1 MLFNFKSMIKKI
13 FAGFL
18 ISFCSLMILVC
29 SSSGQTADLVSEKN
43 QTPFGN
49 LDKTPYFGNV
59 VYSKQPDEQTIPML
73 KEQDIKLVLS
83 VRYDDE
89 PVGFDARKIIEENGM
104 SFVQISYLKGSI
116 NDEVRYVDDEAVT
129 QIKQV
134 IENSAAAGSKILVH
148 CQSGQRAAAA
158 LGSILYRD
166 YGFSKE
172 EARKYA
178 EKAGLTSKNTGA
190 VYDKYIEGLE
200 K

>member
-1 MLFNFKSMIKKI
+1 M
-13 FAGFL
+13 AFL
-18 ISFCSLMILVC
+18 IIINCASAQNISLITEG
-29 SSSGQTADLVSEKN
+29 S

-49 LDKTPYFGNV
+49 LDKTPMLGNV
-59 VYSKQPDEQTIPML
+59 VYSRQPDENTIPML
-73 KEQDIKLVLS
+73 KDKGFDLVLS
-83 VRYDDE
+83 VRFDDE
-89 PVGFDARKIIEENGM
+89 PVGFNAREIIEQNGM
-104 SFVQISYLKGSI
+104 SFVQISYFKGSI
-116 NDEVRYVDDEAVT
+116 KDRPRQVDDQAVE

-134 IENSAAAGSKILVH
+134 LESSLAKGDKILMH

-190 VYDKYIEGLE
+190 VYDRYIDDI
-200 K
+200 KR

>member
-1 MLFNFKSMIKKI
+1 MTFKSFFKLTRLFSILSIALLVMINSVS
-13 FAGFL
+13 AQNSPL
-18 ISFCSLMILVC
+18 IAEGS
-29 SSSGQTADLVSEKN
+29 

-49 LDKTPYFGNV
+49 LDKTPMLGNV
-59 VYSKQPDEQTIPML
+59 VYSKQPDENTIPML
-73 KEQDIKLVLS
+73 KEKGFDLVLS
-83 VRYDDE
+83 VRFDDE
-89 PVGFDARKIIEENGM
+89 PVGFDARKLIEKNGM
-104 SFVQISYLKGSI
+104 SFVQVSYFKGSI
-116 NDEVRYVDDEAVT
+116 KDQPRQVDDKAVE

-134 IENSAAAGSKILVH
+134 LEGSLAGGGKILMH

-190 VYDKYIEGLE
+190 AYDQYIDDL
-200 K
+200 KR

>member
-1 MLFNFKSMIKKI
+1 MTYRSFIKYTRYLSVISM
-13 FAGFL
+13 AFL
-18 ISFCSLMILVC
+18 IIINCASAQNISLITEG
-29 SSSGQTADLVSEKN
+29 S

-49 LDKTPYFGNV
+49 LDKTPMLGNV
-59 VYSKQPDEQTIPML
+59 VYSRQPDENTIPML
-73 KEQDIKLVLS
+73 KDKGFDLVLS
-83 VRYDDE
+83 VRFDDE
-89 PVGFDARKIIEENGM
+89 PVGFNAREIIEQNGM
-104 SFVQISYLKGSI
+104 SFVQISYFKGSI
-116 NDEVRYVDDEAVT
+116 KDRPRQVDDQAVE

-134 IENSAAAGSKILVH
+134 LESSLAKGDKILMH

-190 VYDKYIEGLE
+190 VYDRYIDDI
-200 K
+200 KR